1 MNKSNSKT
9 PVFLKPYEKTKYR
22 YEKLKICKKCH
33 AFTILGDMT
42 CPECGKPH
50 LIPVEE
56 QAMRNTKHAMHT
68 VILVAVCLGLVSIFL
83 SSTLLQMG
91 LCGILTIVAIGILWI
106 VQRNVMD
113 VECTRALSK
122 LFDANQKKIQ
132 DGIIEDYKAAIDH
145 WDTDQQRCY
154 EMLREIGTLLH
165 NDMIRIRQLTL
176 LQTFLLRK
184 DMDLE
189 LEPLLVRRHEPV
201 LVDYIGELA
210 KIKRN
215 LIKDRTFQYI
225 MAFEPEIMGQD
236 RGLDILTA
244 VAGAA
249 VRMKHYVLSYSGLVR
264 RYAHNLPKDRF
275 LRLYQ
280 MIEQYPNE
288 DWGRL
293 SDEVMRIYT
302 EKYQWDPDFQQK
314 SQRSLSI

>member
-1 MNKSNSKT
+1 MSKKNSKT
-9 PVFLKPYEKTKYR
+9 PVYLKPFHKTKYS
-22 YEKLKICKKCH
+22 YEKLKVCKKCH
-33 AFTILGDMT
+33 AFSILGDKT
-42 CPECGKPH
+42 CPDCGKPD

-56 QAMRNTKHAMHT
+56 QAARNAKHSMHT
-68 VILVAVCLGLVSIFL
+68 AVLIAVCIGLLSIFL
-83 SSTLLQMG
+83 SNSFLQMA
-91 LCGILTIVAIGILWI
+91 LCGIVTIVLIGVLWI
-106 VQRNVMD
+106 VQRNVLD
-113 VECTRALSK
+113 TESIRALDK
-122 LFDANQKKIQ
+122 LFYANQKNVQ
-132 DGIIEDYKAAIDH
+132 DGIIEDYKAAIDN
-145 WDTDQQRCY
+145 WDTDKQRCY

-165 NDMIRIRQLTL
+165 NDMMRLRQLTL

-189 LEPLLVRRHEPV
+189 LEPLLVRKYEPV

-210 KIKRN
+210 KIKRD

-225 MAFEPEIMGQD
+225 MAFEPEIMGQEQ
-236 RGLDILTA
+236 GLDILTA

-249 VRMKHYVLSYSGLVR
+249 VRMKHYVRSYAGFVR
-264 RYAHNLPKDRF
+264 RYAYNLPKDRF

-293 SDEVMRIYT
+293 SEEVMRIYT

-314 SQRSLSI
+314 SQRGHSI